1 MRFSYKEIDFN
12 YKKEQGFDQ
21 VDGGI
26 QWAGGELMYIFA
38 QRPQQMQIP
47 SLAGRLSQ
55 EQNKLMVD
63 LRDQR
68 QQKLMNLTI
77 DPSLM
82 LDVQLTQRLMLN
94 VPSYQGKAGLD
105 SYVVSSR
112 QPLLSGG
119 F

>member
-1 MRFSYKEIDFN
+1 
-12 YKKEQGFDQ
+12 
-21 VDGGI
+21 
-26 QWAGGELMYIFA
+26 
-38 QRPQQMQIP
+38 MQIP

>member
-1 MRFSYKEIDFN
+1 
-12 YKKEQGFDQ
+12 
-21 VDGGI
+21 
-26 QWAGGELMYIFA
+26 MYIFA

-47 SLAGRLSQ
+47 SLAGKLSQ
-55 EQNKLMVD
+55 DQNKLMIN
-63 LRDQR
+63 LQDQR
-68 QQKLMNLTI
+68 QQKLMNLTV
-77 DPSLM
+77 DPDLM

-112 QPLLSGG
+112 QPLLNGG

>member
-1 MRFSYKEIDFN
+1 
-12 YKKEQGFDQ
+12 
-21 VDGGI
+21 
-26 QWAGGELMYIFA
+26 
-38 QRPQQMQIP
+38 MQIP

-55 EQNKLMVD
+55 EQNKLIVD

>member
-1 MRFSYKEIDFN
+1 
-12 YKKEQGFDQ
+12 
-21 VDGGI
+21 
-26 QWAGGELMYIFA
+26 
-38 QRPQQMQIP
+38 
-47 SLAGRLSQ
+47 
-55 EQNKLMVD
+55 MVD

-82 LDVQLTQRLMLN
+82 LDVQLTQRFMLN